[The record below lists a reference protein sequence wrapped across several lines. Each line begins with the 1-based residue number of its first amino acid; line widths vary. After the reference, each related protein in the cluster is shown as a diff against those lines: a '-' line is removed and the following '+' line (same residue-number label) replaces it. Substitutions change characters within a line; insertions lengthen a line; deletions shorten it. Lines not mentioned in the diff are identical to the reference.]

1 MRPSR
6 TLHRR
11 PSLVVAL
18 AIGAV
23 ALLGACG
30 DDSDSEEGGGGGGGE
45 TSGAGTVEI
54 ESSRFAPEELTVDAG
69 TSVEFVNL
77 DGFDHTVTSDD
88 GSALEFDSGALG
100 QDESFT
106 QAFDEA
112 GSFDY
117 FCQIHPTMR
126 GTITVE

>member
-1 MRPSR
+1 MRPSSP
-6 TLHRR
+6 RR
-11 PSLVVAL
+11 RRSSLVAAL
-18 AIGAV
+18 AIGSV

-30 DDSDSEEGGGGGGGE
+30 DTSDPDSTAGGGGGG

-54 ESSRFAPEELTVDAG
+54 ERSRFAPEDLTVDAG
-69 TSVEFVNL
+69 TAVEFVNL

-88 GSALEFDSGALG
+88 TSALAFDSGAFG
-100 QDESFT
+100 RDESFT
-106 QAFDEA
+106 RAFDEP

-126 GTITVE
+126 GTITVA